1 MSKKGLL
8 YIGGGLLLIL
18 STVLSV
24 ILDVKT
30 SFGMWADKLP
40 SLSYLIEIGFFK
52 YYMQHMG
59 ITQTIQWIIPIL
71 IGLVLVAKAFVGDM
85 IPDIVLVGLFGVLA
99 LLEGVAFLKS
109 VPLLFRG
116 GDIIEAL
123 LSVTMNFLM
132 VLAYGGMAAIIFMKD
147 SFGGFFFV
155 PAAAVGVNALLR
167 LVLYSSVWSYYW
179 SFKVVLL
186 IFLLDMVFAAA
197 LFVIG
202 KAVVED

>member
-1 MSKKGLL
+1 MSKKSSL
-8 YIGGGLLLIL
+8 YRKGGSMLIL
-18 STVLSV
+18 SVVLPLFQSM
-24 ILDVKT
+24 IMY
-30 SFGMWADKLP
+30 FGRI
-40 SLSYLIEIGFFK
+40 SLSELLK
-52 YYMQHMG
+52 SYMQS
-59 ITQTIQWIIPIL
+59 ITIMSKIQLIITISIGVVL
-71 IGLVLVAKAFVGDM
+71 IAKAFFGDM

-109 VPLLFRG
+109 VPLFFRG
-116 GDIIEAL
+116 GDIIVGL
-123 LSVTMNFLM
+123 LSVTMNFL
-132 VLAYGGMAAIIFMKD
+132 VLLAYGGMAAIIFMKD